1 MASRASS
8 TTARPISPRART
20 QALLKR
26 MHTGALADARGVVL
40 YGTPNGL
47 RDLVLTW
54 LEGKLQHTRH
64 PFYLRLCGP
73 MRFIDRRLRD
83 LIRHLDRHGALPPL
97 ATPSHARGWIDPRIL
112 VDRLLGCRTRP
123 LAGRRSRYGPRTAGS
138 AHPLAGCAAGELTL
152 PSLDLQVSPSWGGGS
167 SAQPLQSPAGG
178 LGSEARP
185 GRRWRQRLVRALRA
199 AGPAWALRSAEP
211 SLSVPTC
218 LAHEPMPQ
226 RSLAVGNSAP
236 WLIEWALMLW
246 PLKIDAALARGAGL
260 MVERLDLGAS
270 ASEPLHP
277 FLEPLFEVNRPW
289 SELARLTLWLALAS
303 RDGDLRRLATDL
315 LIEGGEGNPCA

>member
-112 VDRLLGCRTRP
+112 VDRLLGC
-123 LAGRRSRYGPRTAGS
+123 
-138 AHPLAGCAAGELTL
+138 ELTL

-315 LIEGGEGNPCA
+315 LIEGGEGNSCA